1 MFRLIA
7 SLLVVLVCGVGY
19 LAFGHTS
26 SGSSGSS
33 DASASQQQAAPAAP
47 SQDDSQFKDL
57 KVN

>member
-7 SLLVVLVCGVGY
+7 SLLVVLVCGLGY
-19 LAFGHTS
+19 VVFGHS
-26 SGSSGSS
+26 SEGSSGSS
-33 DASASQQQAAPAAP
+33 DASASQQAAPTAP